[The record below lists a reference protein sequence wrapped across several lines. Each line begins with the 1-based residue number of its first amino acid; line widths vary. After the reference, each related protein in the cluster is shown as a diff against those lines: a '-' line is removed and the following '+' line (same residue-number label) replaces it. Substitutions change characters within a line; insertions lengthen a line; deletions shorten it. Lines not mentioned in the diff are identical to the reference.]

1 MILTSL
7 LINIFVLIPISLL
20 LFRNGQRAVTIY
32 GESTV
37 ARRIL
42 LSIYLAILI
51 ASVLFLFF
59 QDPKM
64 IMSLLLLQVIYK
76 LLTPFIVGQFTHPVV
91 MSNIAIAIVH
101 CVTLVTIFLGN

>member
-1 MILTSL
+1 MITVSL
-7 LINIFVLIPISLL
+7 IMNILVLIPISWL
-20 LFRNGQRAVTIY
+20 LFSNTQQALKIY

-51 ASVLFLFF
+51 ASVFFLFF

-64 IMSLLLLQVIYK
+64 IASLLLIQVIYK
-76 LLTPFIVGQFTHPVV
+76 FLTPFIVGQFTHPVV
-91 MSNIAIAIVH
+91 MSNISIAIVH
-101 CVTLVTIFLGN
+101 SVTLGTIFLGN